1 MQAALAKFKRYL
13 ERRYPDRSTTKHYMS
28 DLAIFSQFVDHQSPE
43 TITSQQLDAFVQA
56 QREQGLQAAT
66 INRRLSAI
74 SSFYEFLIGEQ
85 ADEVLQNPVI
95 WKRHSVR
102 LGRHLPRDVSDAVV
116 EQLLA
121 AVDHPRDRA
130 MVALMIGA
138 GLRVGEIIGLASDDL
153 QPSDATG
160 LARLRVRG
168 KGDKDRIVWL
178 TAETVAHL
186 DRWRQVR
193 PESDSPRLFLNQHGQ
208 G

>member
-1 MQAALAKFKRYL
+1 
-13 ERRYPDRSTTKHYMS
+13 
-28 DLAIFSQFVDHQSPE
+28 V
-43 TITSQQLDAFVQA
+43 
-56 QREQGLQAAT
+56 
-66 INRRLSAI
+66 
-74 SSFYEFLIGEQ
+74 
-85 ADEVLQNPVI
+85 
-95 WKRHSVR
+95 
-102 LGRHLPRDVSDAVV
+102 PRPPA
-116 EQLLA
+116 
-121 AVDHPRDRA
+121 R
-130 MVALMIGA
+130 
-138 GLRVGEIIGLASDDL
+138 RVGEIIGLASDDL